1 MDPELQSLSLQ
12 LADTVLRN
20 TAGSVADRIKAVR
33 ASKKNEETIGV
44 LEGIVSEL
52 IADKNESIRIAQAF
66 EQKLVSQSISQDDIE
81 YITGTIVPAL
91 RELVGQSS
99 SVEDPSSAE
108 AVMQAVESILSTE
121 VVTVLQ
127 LLGFNF
133 KQAIGEPLTE
143 LLRNSITS
151 RTQNNPGLALE
162 VQRLSLQRE
171 VLTLQ
176 VAQDADA
183 YLRLG
188 RLLGTAAPE

>member
-1 MDPELQSLSLQ
+1 MDPELQALSLQ

-20 TAGSVADRIKAVR
+20 TAGSVTDRIKATRV
-33 ASKKNEETIGV
+33 SKKNEETIGV

-91 RELVGQSS
+91 RELMGQSTSVENSS
-99 SVEDPSSAE
+99 SVE

-151 RTQNNPGLALE
+151 QAQTNPDLALE
-162 VQRLSLQRE
+162 VQRLNLQRE

-176 VAQDADA
+176 VAQDPDA
-183 YLRLG
+183 YRRLG